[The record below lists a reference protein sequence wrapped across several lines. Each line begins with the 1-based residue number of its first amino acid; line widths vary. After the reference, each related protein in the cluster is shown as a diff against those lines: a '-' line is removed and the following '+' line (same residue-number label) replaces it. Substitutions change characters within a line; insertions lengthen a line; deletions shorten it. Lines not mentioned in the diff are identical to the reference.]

1 MSGTYHV
8 SNLQGAQVDAAFPL
22 ANACLGATDLTS
34 WRGTAS
40 RFAGRADR
48 GLIAAERE
56 GYITGLL
63 AYAVL
68 PTPSGGRELVINAL
82 GVLELLHPEH
92 AGLALV
98 EAARTI
104 ARDLDCADVLLA
116 VPEHSVPWVSALV
129 SSGAWRDAGR
139 LVTVSAQPVTFEAKR
154 RNV

>member
-1 MSGTYHV
+1 MSAPYHV
-8 SNLQGAQVDAAFPL
+8 STLQAARVDAAFPL
-22 ANACLGATDLTS
+22 ANACLGATDLAS

-40 RFAGRADR
+40 RFSGRADR

-68 PTPSGGRELVINAL
+68 PTPAGGREMVVHAL
-82 GVLELLHPEH
+82 GVLELLFPEH

-104 ARDLDCADVLLA
+104 ARDLDCADVVLA
-116 VPEHSVPWVSALV
+116 LPERSVPWAAALF
-129 SSGAWRDAGR
+129 SGGDWHDAGR
-139 LVTVSAQPVTFEAKR
+139 LAVAPGR
-154 RNV
+154 